1 MAHSKATLGWMIEVS
16 ERRLGGN
23 PCTRRYYVA
32 VVDEKEALSTVRG
45 ESETANP
52 TVRAKRKI
60 YDENG
65 VWFKARAVHHRS
77 RFRQA

>member
-1 MAHSKATLGWMIEVS
+1 MTHSKATLGWMIEVS

-60 YDENG
+60 TDPRVISLLNLNPG
-65 VWFKARAVHHRS
+65 SFLRVG
-77 RFRQA
+77 